1 MDDALV
7 CGTRYKGFESLTS
20 HHQFYVGYGIVAVQ
34 RSHDPRTNGENVV
47 QIDHCLNRRV
57 Q

>member
-20 HHQFYVGYGIVAVQ
+20 HHQIYVRYGIVAVQ